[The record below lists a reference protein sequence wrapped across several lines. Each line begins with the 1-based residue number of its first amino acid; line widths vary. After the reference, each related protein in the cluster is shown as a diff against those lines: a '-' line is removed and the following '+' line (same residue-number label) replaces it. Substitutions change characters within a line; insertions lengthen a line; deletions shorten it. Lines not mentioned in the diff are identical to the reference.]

1 MRIIAK
7 EFNNP
12 SNRLEFSWLP
22 TEIKDNGGNVMFAS
36 YNLLDRGEFVR
47 PSGNDLRKI
56 SWEGRF
62 PGEARKEEPYLAS
75 DWQAPEDCDDLL
87 RQWASKRKK
96 VKLTIENTN
105 INEFTCYI
113 NNYSSTYTGGFGDIE
128 YSIEWI
134 AYKSLSVNVTKRPK
148 TVKKQ
153 TKRAKKDYKTHVVV
167 SGDNLWDLAVKYL
180 GKGSRWR
187 EIYTKND
194 KIIEKVARAHG
205 FKSSGNGHWIW
216 PKTVL
221 KLPKK

>member
-12 SNRLEFSWLP
+12 SNALEFAWLP
-22 TEIKDNGGNVMFAS
+22 TEIKENGGNVMFAS

-62 PGEARKEEPYLAS
+62 PGEARKDEPYLAGE
-75 DWQAPEDCDDLL
+75 WEAPEECDRRL
-87 RQWASKRKK
+87 REWADTRKK

-105 INEFTCYI
+105 INKFTCYI

-134 AYKSLSVNVTKRPK
+134 AYKSLSVEVKKRSTTVKKTTKRPEK
-148 TVKKQ
+148 E
-153 TKRAKKDYKTHVVV
+153 YKTHVVK
-167 SGDNLWDLAVKYL
+167 SGDTLWGIAVKYL
-180 GKGSRWR
+180 GKGSRWP
-187 EIYTKND
+187 EIYKLNKST
-194 KIIEKVARAHG
+194 IEKTAKAHG
-205 FKSSGNGHWIW
+205 FKSSDNGHWIW
-216 PKTVL
+216 PKTTL

>member
-7 EFNNP
+7 EFNKP
-12 SNRLEFSWLP
+12 SNTLEFAWLP

-62 PGEARKEEPYLAS
+62 PGEARKDEPYLAS
-75 DWQAPEDCDDLL
+75 EWREPGECDNML
-87 RQWASKRKK
+87 RQWANKRKK

-105 INEFTCYI
+105 IDDFTCYI
-113 NNYSSTYTGGFGDIE
+113 NNYSSTYTGGLGDIE

-134 AYKSLSVNVTKRPK
+134 AYKPLSVEVKKRSS
-148 TVKKQ
+148 TVKNT
-153 TKRAKKDYKTHVVV
+153 TKRAKKEYKTHVVV
-167 SGDNLWDLAVKYL
+167 SGDTLWKIAVKYL
-180 GKGSRWR
+180 GKGSRWP
-187 EIYTKND
+187 EIYKLNERT
-194 KIIEKVARAHG
+194 IEKAAKDHHR
-205 FKSSGNGHWIW
+205 KSSGNGHWIW
-216 PKTVL
+216 PKTKL

>member
-62 PGEARKEEPYLAS
+62 PGEARKEEPYLAG
-75 DWQAPEDCDDLL
+75 DWEVPEDCDDLL

-187 EIYTKND
+187 EIYAKND

-205 FKSSGNGHWIW
+205 FKSSDNGHWIW
-216 PKTVL
+216 PKTIL

>member
-62 PGEARKEEPYLAS
+62 PGEARKEEPYLVS
-75 DWQAPEDCDDLL
+75 DWEAPEDCDDLL

-105 INEFTCYI
+105 INKFTCYI

-134 AYKSLSVNVTKRPK
+134 AYKSLSVNVTKRSK
-148 TVKKQ
+148 TIKKQ
-153 TKRAKKDYKTHVVV
+153 TKRAKKDYKTHIVK
-167 SGDNLWDLAVKYL
+167 SGDTLWGIAAKYL
-180 GKGSRWR
+180 GKGTRWK
-187 EIYTKND
+187 EIYKLNKST
-194 KIIEKVARAHG
+194 IEKAAKAQG
-205 FKSSGNGHWIW
+205 FKSSHNGHWIW
-216 PKTVL
+216 PKTTL

>member
-12 SNRLEFSWLP
+12 SNKLEFSWLP
-22 TEIKDNGGNVMFAS
+22 TEIKENGGNVMFAS

-62 PGEARKEEPYLAS
+62 PGEARKDDPYLVS
-75 DWQAPEDCDDLL
+75 DWEAPEDCDDRL
-87 RQWASKRKK
+87 RQWASQRKK

-105 INEFTCYI
+105 IDKFTCYI

-134 AYKSLSVNVTKRPK
+134 AYKSLSVNVTKRSKSIK
-148 TVKKQ
+148 TP
-153 TKRAKKDYKTHVVV
+153 TKRATKDYKKHKIK
-167 SGDNLWDLAVKYL
+167 SGDTLWGIAVKYL
-180 GKGSRWR
+180 GKGSRWP
-187 EIYTKND
+187 EIYKLNKST
-194 KIIEKVARAHG
+194 IEKAAKDHHQ
-205 FKSSGNGHWIW
+205 KSSKNGNLIW
-216 PKTVL
+216 PGTTL